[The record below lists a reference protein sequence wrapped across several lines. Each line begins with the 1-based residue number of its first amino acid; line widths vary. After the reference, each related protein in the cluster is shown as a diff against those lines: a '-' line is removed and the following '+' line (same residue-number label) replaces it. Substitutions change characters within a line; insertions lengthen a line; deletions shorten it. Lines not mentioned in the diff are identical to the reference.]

1 MEYGCNCDYKNN
13 GTSITLNEE
22 IRNIWSAINYG
33 IMEIS
38 DIEEPEVELACI
50 LLDYIAE
57 NIPDD
62 REELH
67 GIIDKTQGASMLR
80 DIVDELNEMQNEL
93 VRTIDKITN

>member
-1 MEYGCNCDYKNN
+1 
-13 GTSITLNEE
+13 
-22 IRNIWSAINYG
+22 
-33 IMEIS
+33 MEIS

-62 REELH
+62 REELR